1 MVAMNE
7 QHTVGLILAGG
18 ESSRLNDKCWQSVGG
33 VPMITRVLQ
42 AVAPVTDQVLVVGG
56 DQAPNGIQSVPDEQP
71 GTGPLAAIATGMRAA
86 AADLYLVAS
95 CDIPFIT
102 TELLQYLVD
111 AARGVDAVVPTVA
124 DRDQPLCAVYAR
136 GCLPAI
142 GQALSSGR
150 RRVDSFF
157 ADVQV
162 RRIAEA
168 ELAQFGSPERLF
180 FNVNT
185 PHDLAQA
192 QQMIVATNSDN
203 LHNMTQ

>member
-1 MVAMNE
+1 MVAMSE

-18 ESSRLNDKCWQSVGG
+18 GSSRLNAKCWQPVGG

-42 AVAPVTDQVLVVGG
+42 AVAPVADRVLVVGG
-56 DQAPNGIQSVPDEQP
+56 GQALNGTQLVPDEQP
-71 GTGPLAAIATGMRAA
+71 GAGPLAAIATGMRAA

-95 CDIPFIT
+95 CDIPFVT
-102 TELLQYLVD
+102 TELLQYLVA
-111 AARGVDAVVPTVA
+111 AARGVDAVVPTVT
-124 DRDQPLCAVYAR
+124 DRNQPLCAVYAQ

-150 RRVDSFF
+150 RRMDSFF

-168 ELAQFGSPERLF
+168 ELAQFGSPEQLF

-185 PHDLAQA
+185 PDDLALA
-192 QQMIVATNSDN
+192 QRMIVATNSDD